1 MNFGTTV
8 LMPLYLDSGREI
20 GAWRLDVSFMHHIL
34 LPYFLMGMYEA
45 ASSVLGKQNTP
56 SQ

>member
-34 LPYFLMGMYEA
+34 LPYFLIGMYEA